1 MHRAVQRR
9 EIIKAK
15 KERAPAIDE
24 LKRWNDD
31 YLAPAARWTKVIAEE
46 ITGAELTAPKL
57 DVSAPKL
64 SAPKLSA
71 PKLSAPKLSAP
82 NLSVPKAKKVDKKAV
97 TKSAVKSVAKV
108 VGGLPVKKKVSTKK
122 KGSGKKPAPAA
133 VGNVFLLLGVPA
145 LSLLAVAYV
154 GLPIFFP

>member
-71 PKLSAPKLSAP
+71 PKLSAP

-97 TKSAVKSVAKV
+97 AKSAVKSVAKV

>member
-1 MHRAVQRR
+1 MPMATNMPPAGEAAAAAAAAAPPASASWYCTRPTPTESSTSASHCLA
-9 EIIKAK
+9 
-15 KERAPAIDE
+15 ERDWPRYA
-24 LKRWNDD
+24 
-31 YLAPAARWTKVIAEE
+31 TK
-46 ITGAELTAPKL
+46 
-57 DVSAPKL
+57 
-64 SAPKLSA
+64 
-71 PKLSAPKLSAP
+71 
-82 NLSVPKAKKVDKKAV
+82 
-97 TKSAVKSVAKV
+97 KSAVKSVAKV

>member
-71 PKLSAPKLSAP
+71 PKLSAP
-82 NLSVPKAKKVDKKAV
+82 NLSVPKAKNVDKKAV

-108 VGGLPVKKKVSTKK
+108 VGGLPAKKKVSTKK

>member
-57 DVSAPKL
+57 DV